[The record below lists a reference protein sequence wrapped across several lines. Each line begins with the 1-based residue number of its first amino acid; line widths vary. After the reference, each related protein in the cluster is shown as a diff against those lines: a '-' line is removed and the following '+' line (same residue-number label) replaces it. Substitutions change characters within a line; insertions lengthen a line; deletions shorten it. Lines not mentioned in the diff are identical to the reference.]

1 MAKFVF
7 QLEGVLRQRTH
18 VEQQRKRELAV
29 VQQQMA
35 TLDAELRALDA
46 SVRNAEQDLRQ
57 NRLIGQIDLAFL
69 AAHRRYAFAMQRKA
83 LGIAQKMAHVQVHL
97 EKAQKIVAE
106 ASKQKKI
113 LEKLRERRFARWREQ
128 LERRDLIEMD
138 EISTRLSYEQN
149 LEAEIDADSNVA
161 EGDIAGAEVS

>member
-7 QLEGVLRQRTH
+7 QLEGVLRQRSH

-29 VQQQMA
+29 VQQQMTA
-35 TLDAELRALDA
+35 LEAELRALDA
-46 SVRNAEQDLRQ
+46 AVRNAEQDLRQ
-57 NRLIGQIDLAFL
+57 NRLVGRVDLAFL

-83 LGIAQKMAHVQVHL
+83 IGVAQKMANMQVQL
-97 EKAQKIVAE
+97 EKAAKLAAE

-138 EISTRLSYEQN
+138 EISTRLSYEQG
-149 LEAEIDADSNVA
+149 LEAELETHSDLADAEPA
-161 EGDIAGAEVS
+161 

>member
-18 VEQQRKRELAV
+18 VEQQRKRELAI
-29 VQQQMA
+29 VQQQMS
-35 TLDAELRALDA
+35 TLETELRALDA

-57 NRLIGQIDLAFL
+57 NRLVGRIDLAFL

-83 LGIAQKMAHVQVHL
+83 MGVAQKMANLQVQL
-97 EKAQKIVAE
+97 EKAAKLAAE

-128 LERRDLIEMD
+128 LQRRDMIEMD
-138 EISTRLSYEQN
+138 EISTRLSYEQGI
-149 LEAEIDADSNVA
+149 EAEIEASSLEA
-161 EGDIAGAEVS
+161 S

>member
-18 VEQQRKRELAV
+18 VEQQRKRELAI

-35 TLDAELRALDA
+35 ALDAELRALDT
-46 SVRNAEQDLRQ
+46 SVRSAEQDLRQ
-57 NRLIGQIDLAFL
+57 NRLVGRIDLAFL

-83 LGIAQKMAHVQVHL
+83 MGIAQKMAGVQVQL
-97 EKAQKIVAE
+97 EKAQRIAAE

-138 EISTRLSYEQN
+138 EISTRLAFEQN
-149 LEAEIDADSNVA
+149 AEADINQAEIA
-161 EGDIAGAEVS
+161 

>member
-29 VQQQMA
+29 VQQQMS

-57 NRLIGQIDLAFL
+57 NRLIGKIDLAFL

-83 LGIAQKMAHVQVHL
+83 MGVAQKMANVQLLL
-97 EKAQKIVAE
+97 EKAAKVAAE

-138 EISTRLSYEQN
+138 EISTRLSYEHWHR
-149 LEAEIDADSNVA
+149 S
-161 EGDIAGAEVS
+161 

>member
-29 VQQQMA
+29 IQQQM
-35 TLDAELRALDA
+35 TVLDAELRALDA
-46 SVRNAEQDLRQ
+46 SVRTAEKDLRE
-57 NRLIGQIDLAFL
+57 NRLVGRIDLAFL

-83 LGIAQKMAHVQVHL
+83 MGVAQKMAGVQVQL
-97 EKAQKIVAE
+97 EKAQKLAAE

-138 EISTRLSYEQN
+138 EISTRLSFEQN
-149 LEAEIDADSNVA
+149 TDTEIGST
-161 EGDIAGAEVS
+161 GAEVA

>member
-29 VQQQMA
+29 VQQQMS
-35 TLDAELRALDA
+35 TLEAELRALDA

-57 NRLIGQIDLAFL
+57 NRLIGKIDLAFL

-83 LGIAQKMAHVQVHL
+83 MGVAQKMANLQVQL
-97 EKAQKIVAE
+97 EKAAKLAAE

-128 LERRDLIEMD
+128 LQRRDMIEMD
-138 EISTRLSYEQN
+138 EISTRLSYE
-149 LEAEIDADSNVA
+149 LGIEAETEAHSDLADA
-161 EGDIAGAEVS
+161 ELP